1 MGTGLPA
8 PAPLGGTRMRFGGA
22 GRWGVVAMGRG
33 LRRTISSLG
42 RGVDLVVV
50 VVVVV
55 DQVGPGDGK
64 CSARSAFMM
73 PMSGEACNAVS

>member
-1 MGTGLPA
+1 M
-8 PAPLGGTRMRFGGA
+8 A
-22 GRWGVVAMGRG
+22 GSEEEAEGHLATVWVRQAVA
-33 LRRTISSLG
+33 
-42 RGVDLVVV
+42 GVDLVV